1 MARFEGE
8 ACTAAAQL
16 IKKGGKLGV
25 NPGPPTFPEVLPVHE
40 STYALNDPAESFTS
54 LLAIWQYGGMVK
66 VTFTLDDDTVAR
78 LRRIAARARKPQSL
92 VVREAIAEYAAR
104 GERLTEDERTRAL
117 KAYDAL
123 APAVR
128 RRPAAEIAR
137 ELREL
142 RTARRSGGRRTA
154 AR

>member
-1 MARFEGE
+1 
-8 ACTAAAQL
+8 
-16 IKKGGKLGV
+16 
-25 NPGPPTFPEVLPVHE
+25 
-40 STYALNDPAESFTS
+40 
-54 LLAIWQYGGMVK
+54 MVK

-78 LRRIAARARKPQSL
+78 LRRIAERARKPQSL

-104 GERLTEDERTRAL
+104 GDRLTEEECSRAL

>member
-1 MARFEGE
+1 
-8 ACTAAAQL
+8 
-16 IKKGGKLGV
+16 
-25 NPGPPTFPEVLPVHE
+25 
-40 STYALNDPAESFTS
+40 
-54 LLAIWQYGGMVK
+54 MVK
-66 VTFTLDDDTVAR
+66 VTFTLDDETVAR
-78 LRRIAARARKPQSL
+78 LRRIAQRARKPQSL

-104 GERLTEDERTRAL
+104 GERLTEDERALAL

-128 RRPAAEIAR
+128 RRPPAEIAR

-142 RTARRSGGRRTA
+142 RSARRSGGRRTA